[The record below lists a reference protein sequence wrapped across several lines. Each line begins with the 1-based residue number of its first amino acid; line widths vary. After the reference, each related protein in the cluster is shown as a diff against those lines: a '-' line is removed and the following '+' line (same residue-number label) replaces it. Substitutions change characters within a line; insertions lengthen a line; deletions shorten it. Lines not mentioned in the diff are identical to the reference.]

1 MRILLAITSSI
12 SAYKTPFLVSSLK
25 KQGHNVICAVTKN
38 AQNMVGV
45 KALETMSGNKVITDL
60 WQEDDILRHIHINK
74 ETDILLIAPADVN
87 IIGKIANGICDDA
100 VSTIACAYTKKKFFA
115 PAMNPHMWLNKANQ
129 KNVKYL
135 VEELNYEL
143 ITPESGEMA
152 CNDKGVGR
160 LANIDIIINTIT
172 SSNTISESLKYDD
185 IKFTITSGATI
196 EWIDPIRYITNN
208 SSGKM
213 GASIYEEIS
222 SNGGI
227 STYIEGKVNDSLII
241 KNNDKKIKVNTTK
254 ELQDNV
260 LNELDNTDILL
271 MAAAPLDFRPAKIF
285 DKKVKKHNI
294 NTIELIE
301 NDDIL
306 VSAKNKKKN
315 ETLIVSFA
323 AETAENDEELK
334 NYAVDK
340 MNKKDADMIVA
351 NKIQDAIGKDTNK
364 ITIFFKD
371 GRFKSF
377 PILSKRECAKEIVSE
392 AVLEW
397 KKKNN
402 IRDFE

>member
-12 SAYKTPFLVSSLK
+12 SAYKTPFLVSHLK

-38 AQNMVGV
+38 AQNMVGA

-60 WQEDDILRHIHINK
+60 WQEDDILRHIHINE
-74 ETDILLIAPADVN
+74 ETDVLLIAPADVN

-100 VSTIACAYTKKKFFA
+100 ISTIACAYTKKKYFA
-115 PAMNPHMWLNKANQ
+115 PAMNPNMWANKANQ
-129 KNVKYL
+129 RNVKYL
-135 VEELNYEL
+135 IEELNYEL
-143 ITPESGEMA
+143 ISPESGEMA
-152 CNDKGVGR
+152 CNDTGVGR
-160 LANIDIIINTIT
+160 LADIDTIIQKVT
-172 SSNTISESLKYDD
+172 SYNKSLKYNN
-185 IKFTITSGATI
+185 IRFTITSGATI

-227 STYIEGKVNDSLII
+227 SAYIEGKVNEPLSI
-241 KNNDKKIKVNTTK
+241 KSNDKKIKVNTTK

-260 LNELDNTDILL
+260 LNELDNTDILI
-271 MAAAPLDFRPAKIF
+271 MAAAPLDFRPAQVF

-306 VSAKNKKKN
+306 LSAKNRKKN
-315 ETLIVSFA
+315 QTVIVSFA

-334 NYAVDK
+334 NYALDK
-340 MNKKDADMIVA
+340 MNRKDADMIVA
-351 NKIQDAIGKDTNK
+351 NKIKDAIGKDTNK

-377 PILSKRECAKEIVSE
+377 PVLNKKECAKEIVSE
-392 AVLEW
+392 AVSEW
-397 KKKNN
+397 NKKNN
-402 IRDFE
+402 ITGLK